1 MADGATRN
9 SGVDVQRLRFERWL
23 HNIPG
28 TQDEEI
34 SCSECFDLVSQFVDV
49 ELSGEQAGSQ
59 MPQVKQHLEHCPTC
73 RAEYETLR
81 ALERFE
87 KDGELPSAN
96 DLQSRIP

>member
-34 SCSECFDLVSQFVDV
+34 SCSECFDLVS
-49 ELSGEQAGSQ
+49 
-59 MPQVKQHLEHCPTC
+59 
-73 RAEYETLR
+73 
-81 ALERFE
+81 
-87 KDGELPSAN
+87 
-96 DLQSRIP
+96 